1 MTFGIGRQKLLT
13 TTTRFRHF
21 VLPLT
26 TKRRRALLPLA
37 ALALLAR
44 CGDSAP
50 AADRAFAGGAG
61 FPGGGAFDAS
71 AGGGAG
77 SGGGPGVPP
86 PEKEVESSFRS
97 PVAVGRFVWAAN
109 PESGRVARVDAT
121 TLEVKTAE
129 AGFGPTY
136 LAALP
141 TPGDPEASRAVVINV
156 LSHDATLLTSA
167 PSGGIDTVS
176 VDVHVDANAWA
187 ISAGAHWAIAW
198 SNAELVQNPDPTD
211 GFQDITVIDL
221 SKAPPVATRLSVGYR
236 PARIFVSGDEKRA
249 FAVTEP
255 GVSVIELDAPG
266 GPTVS
271 RDVAVSDD
279 PLDNPASRDVS
290 ITPDGAYALVRRDGS
305 REVGVVSLA
314 TGEIVSIELGGAVT
328 DLDLSEDGTQAI
340 AVVREPAQMV
350 DAGSNGSLDGSATDG
365 APASDSATPLDDGA
379 LGEGGDATPPAD
391 AAPDT
396 VVIEAGPR
404 QPTNSEVSILPI
416 PGIASNPDDF
426 QTVAIAGETAGS
438 VSWSPDSKVALLYSN
453 ATAND
458 HLTILVT
465 APGPSFLTY
474 RTVALKAPVLAV
486 FPAPDAE
493 HAVALLTPGAG
504 SSKIGAFS
512 IVPIKTQLPPKIEGT
527 EAAPMSVAFAPPP
540 SRRAL
545 ITVRDDT
552 KRIFGAYLA
561 RMPELQVDR
570 FELRSPP
577 LAAGVVGAAN
587 AGYVAQQHPEGRITF
602 IDLAAGTFRT
612 LTGFE
617 LGTKVI
623 DGTQP

>member
-1 MTFGIGRQKLLT
+1 MTAGIERGRLGRAAL
-13 TTTRFRHF
+13 
-21 VLPLT
+21 
-26 TKRRRALLPLA
+26 RRALLPLA
-37 ALALLAR
+37 VLALLAR
-44 CGDSAP
+44 CGSSDD
-50 AADRAFAGGAG
+50 AASGHFAGGG
-61 FPGGGAFDAS
+61 PPGSPGGGVLFDAS
-71 AGGGAG
+71 AGGGLG
-77 SGGGPGVPP
+77 LP
-86 PEKEVESSFRS
+86 PEQEVESSFRS
-97 PVAVGRFVWAAN
+97 PVVAGRFVWAAN

-121 TLEVKTAE
+121 TLAVRTAE

-141 TPGDPEASRAVVINV
+141 TPGDPDASRAIVINV
-156 LSHDATLLTSA
+156 LSHDATLLTST
-167 PSGGIDTVS
+167 PSGGIDTVT
-176 VDVHVDANAWA
+176 VDVHLDANAWA
-187 ISAGAHWAIAW
+187 ISAGGHWAIAW
-198 SNAELVQNPDPTD
+198 SDAALVKTPDPTD

-221 SKAPPVATRLSVGYR
+221 SVAPPVATRLSVGYR
-236 PARIFVSGDEKRA
+236 PARIFISSDEKRA

-266 GPTVS
+266 GPSVS
-271 RDVAVSDD
+271 RDVAVSED

-305 REVGVVSLA
+305 PEVGIVSML
-314 TGEIVSIELGGAVT
+314 TGEIVSIDLGGAVT
-328 DLDLSEDGTQAI
+328 DLDLSEDGSQAI
-340 AVVREPAQMV
+340 AVVREPASAV
-350 DAGSNGSLDGSATDG
+350 DAGPNGGPFDSGVATDSTAASDSEAPGDGMAPVDGAMPGDG
-365 APASDSATPLDDGA
+365 APPGDGSPRGDAAAEATP
-379 LGEGGDATPPAD
+379 
-391 AAPDT
+391 
-396 VVIEAGPR
+396 VVDAGPR
-404 QPTNSEVSILPI
+404 PPANSEVTVLPI
-416 PGIASNPDDF
+416 PGIFNSPGDF
-426 QTVAIAGETAGS
+426 ESVTIAGETAGS
-438 VSWSPDSKVALLYSN
+438 VSWSPDSRVALLYSN

-465 APGPSFLTY
+465 APGAGFLSY

-493 HAVALLTPGAG
+493 HAIALLTPGAG
-504 SSKIGAFS
+504 STKIGAFS
-512 IVPIKTQLPPKIEGT
+512 IVPITSGLPPKIEGT

-545 ITVRDDT
+545 ITVRDDP
-552 KRIFGAYLA
+552 KKIFGAYLA
-561 RMPELQVDR
+561 RMPQLQVDR

-602 IDLAAGTFRT
+602 IDLAAGSART